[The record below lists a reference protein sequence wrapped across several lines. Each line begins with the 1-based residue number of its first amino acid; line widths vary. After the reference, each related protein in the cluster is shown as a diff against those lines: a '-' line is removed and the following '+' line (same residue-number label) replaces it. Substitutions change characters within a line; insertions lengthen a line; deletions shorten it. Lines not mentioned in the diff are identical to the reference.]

1 MTTEATKPQ
10 EDESTDPI
18 DEWRGIANEDEDDD
32 VEASLSAFLRK
43 RSRRLLGEL
52 VRGERGQ
59 LIWGSILV
67 VLHSVAG
74 LATPLVIGK
83 AIDDGIRPA
92 LEKGEPLT
100 GLYELIAVFLVVAVI
115 EAWTLRGFLKVIG
128 LVGERVLF
136 QLRTRVYDHLQK
148 LSVAFYEK
156 YTTGRIMSRLGNDVD
171 AIAELFLTGLVDLPW
186 AVLQL
191 FGICGLLI
199 WLDPVL
205 AAVTLSVFVPVIFLT
220 RWFRKRS
227 EVVYRKVREA
237 VALVYIQFTE
247 TLGGIRAVHA
257 FRREPRNQE
266 IFEDID
272 ARYRDANMEAIKV
285 QAVYGPGSGW
295 LGEVGAFAV
304 LIFGGWRVAT
314 GRMDLGVMVSF
325 LLYMRMFFHPIQELS
340 QVYNIFQAA
349 GAALEKLSG
358 LLDERSSV
366 PEVEPERAVTR
377 PAGAEGGGG
386 GETWA
391 GRIQFDDLTFGYR
404 EDRPILERMTL
415 DVPSGQTCALV
426 GPTGAGKTTTARLI
440 ARFYDPTAGAVLLDG
455 VDLRDLPTPEL
466 RKAIIMVTQESF
478 LFSGTVADNIAFGK
492 PSATR
497 EEIVRASEVVGA
509 HPFIEMLPEGYD
521 TDIRKRGG
529 RLSAGQRQ
537 LVALARAFLADP
549 AVIIF
554 DEATSSI
561 DMPSERL
568 IQQALE
574 VVLED
579 RTAFIIAHRLATVE
593 IADRVLVIDEGKV
606 VEDGSPAELLR
617 EGGRWAR
624 LHEAWEES
632 LA

>member
-10 EDESTDPI
+10 DEQEIDPI
-18 DEWRGIANEDEDDD
+18 DEWRGVATEDDDDD
-32 VEASLSAFLRK
+32 VEASLSTFLRR
-43 RSRRLLGEL
+43 RSRKLLGAL
-52 VRGERGQ
+52 IRPERGQ

-67 VLHSVAG
+67 VVHSLAG
-74 LATPLVIGK
+74 LASPLIVGR

-92 LEKGEPLT
+92 LEGGSFRT
-100 GLYELIAVFLVVAVI
+100 LYTLIGVFLGIAVV

-136 QLRTRVYDHLQK
+136 QLRTRVFDHLQK

-186 AVLQL
+186 AMLQL
-191 FGICGLLI
+191 IGICGLLI

-266 IFEDID
+266 RFEEID
-272 ARYRDANMEAIKV
+272 ARYRDANMEAIRV

-314 GRMDLGVMVSF
+314 GRMELGVMVSF

-340 QVYNIFQAA
+340 QVYNIFQGA

-358 LLDERSSV
+358 LLEERSTV
-366 PEVEPERAVTR
+366 PEPTPEQAVTR
-377 PAGAEGGGG
+377 D
-386 GETWA
+386 TWA
-391 GRIQFDDLTFGYR
+391 GRVQFDDLTFGYR

-415 DVPSGQTCALV
+415 DVPAGQTCALV

-440 ARFYDPTAGAVLLDG
+440 ARFYDPTQGSVLLDG
-455 VDLRDLPTPEL
+455 VDLRRLTSSEL

-568 IQQALE
+568 IQRALE
-574 VVLED
+574 VVLRD

-606 VEDGSPAELLR
+606 VEDGSPFDLLTQ
-617 EGGRWAR
+617 GGRWSR